1 MLDPKIYTLLKLEEL
16 GSYTRAAEALSLT
29 QPAVSHHVKL
39 LEEEYGVQIFVKGS
53 RELKPTAAGALL
65 LKYAHRAAAISEK
78 ARQALKDSVNQIERL
93 SIGITPT
100 ASDLLAPQVIAAYLN
115 AHPNMRVEVVRG
127 PIKKIDAMLRFYEL
141 DFAIVDGVMPSGRY
155 SSILLGTDY
164 LCLIAS
170 PDHPFAKRSSVTL
183 DELTN
188 EKLVLRPKAAGT
200 RKLFEGY
207 LISHGRSI
215 QDYRVIMEID
225 SVPPSRKSWRAISAC
240 RSSATTSATRR
251 KSPAS
256 WPSCPSRTAA
266 WCASSASC
274 FRPTFSI
281 RSCCASCRPNTA
293 GGSAEVETPEQPE
306 QSGRTAISSEFPARF
321 RGLGGVPPEP
331 RGATVAE
338 KAAKLRRKEL
348 SNSA

>member
-1 MLDPKIYTLLKLEEL
+1 
-16 GSYTRAAEALSLT
+16 
-29 QPAVSHHVKL
+29 
-39 LEEEYGVQIFVKGS
+39 
-53 RELKPTAAGALL
+53 
-65 LKYAHRAAAISEK
+65 
-78 ARQALKDSVNQIERL
+78 
-93 SIGITPT
+93 
-100 ASDLLAPQVIAAYLN
+100 
-115 AHPNMRVEVVRG
+115 
-127 PIKKIDAMLRFYEL
+127 MLRFYEL

-225 SVPPSRKSWRAISAC
+225 SVSAIKEIVAGNLGVSIISHNVCHEEEKSGKLAVVPIENC
-240 RSSATTSATRR
+240 RMVRQLSLVF
-251 KSPAS
+251 P
-256 WPSCPSRTAA
+256 
-266 WCASSASC
+266 
-274 FRPTFSI
+274 PTFSI

-293 GGSAEVETPEQPE
+293 GGSAEAGTPRAAGAEREKPPFQA
-306 QSGRTAISSEFPARF
+306 SFPPIFADLAAF
-321 RGLGGVPPEP
+321 RQNLAAPQWRKRRRNCGVRSFQIPPE
-331 RGATVAE
+331 RGI
-338 KAAKLRRKEL
+338 
-348 SNSA
+348 SP

>member
-29 QPAVSHHVKL
+29 QPAVSHHIKL

-141 DFAIVDGVMPSGRY
+141 DFAIVDGVMPGGRY

-225 SVPPSRKSWRAISAC
+225 SVSAIKEIVAGNLGVSIISHNVCHEEEKSGKLAVVPIENCRMVRQLSLVFPPDFQHPELLRELQAEYSRRI
-240 RSSATTSATRR
+240 
-251 KSPAS
+251 
-256 WPSCPSRTAA
+256 
-266 WCASSASC
+266 
-274 FRPTFSI
+274 
-281 RSCCASCRPNTA
+281 
-293 GGSAEVETPEQPE
+293 G
-306 QSGRTAISSEFPARF
+306 
-321 RGLGGVPPEP
+321 
-331 RGATVAE
+331 
-338 KAAKLRRKEL
+338 
-348 SNSA
+348 